1 MHIANN
7 IKKVREFKDLTQE
20 YVAQQL
26 NISQV
31 AYSKMERGETE
42 ISMSKLEQISKIFE
56 VSITDL
62 VNFDEKRVF
71 FNITEN
77 KDQSTI
83 NAALILNNGLIEKE
97 RAMYEEM
104 IKQLHSEITYLKKIL
119 DSYVK

>member
-119 DSYVK
+119 DSY